1 MAEGF
6 WESLKNGVLLCKAI
20 NAIRPGTIE
29 KINTK
34 AVVLME
40 RVSGSV
46 ITPCYRCVLS
56 KFVGEHPAVS
66 QRLQEAWTRQVRPL
80 PSL

>member
-20 NAIRPGTIE
+20 NAIRSGTIE

-46 ITPCYRCVLS
+46 LCHALGV
-56 KFVGEHPAVS
+56 F
-66 QRLQEAWTRQVRPL
+66 
-80 PSL
+80 